1 MDSQEYETGHVGSV
15 QAPRERKRLNL
26 KPRDPAAAA
35 RLEEERLRESH
46 AASLFGD
53 AKPREVVIAD
63 RVGKSE
69 EDVVKE
75 EVKKEKLHL
84 RLSPEQN
91 QERMS
96 HEAAVK
102 EIEKQIEGE
111 SDEKKRDLLHVELKL
126 RQDKL
131 DDLMERFVN
140 ATLETAKSGEAPR
153 MSHLRKLQ
161 QNQTLPFGPVEQVP
175 GAVAPG
181 VGSQYQYNNRYNPTQ
196 QYHQQN
202 RGGHHQSNRGGY
214 QNRGAYH
221 NRGGKVGHQYH
232 QSRGG
237 ARGGHFQGIQQQ
249 IPEWA
254 REEYSAH
261 TSNGM
266 IDQDGSFYDVGFS
279 RGRGRQSH
287 HTGGHRQQ
295 RDHIGNSVQDV
306 FYQGPYPGR
315 GVGGEIEFDSLYPG
329 QDRY

>member
-1 MDSQEYETGHVGSV
+1 MDSQGLETGHVESV
-15 QAPRERKRLNL
+15 QQPRERKRLQL

-35 RLEEERLRESH
+35 RIEEERLRDSH

-111 SDEKKRDLLHVELKL
+111 SDEKKRDLLQVELKL
-126 RQDKL
+126 RQDRL
-131 DDLMERFVN
+131 DALMERFVN

-153 MSHLRKLQ
+153 MSHLRKMQ
-161 QNQTLPFGPVEQVP
+161 QHQTLPFGAVEQAP
-175 GAVAPG
+175 GVVAYG
-181 VGSQYQYNNRYNPTQ
+181 VGSQHQQNNRYNPTQ
-196 QYHQQN
+196 QYHLQN

-214 QNRGAYH
+214 QNRGGYN
-221 NRGGKVGHQYH
+221 NRGGKVGQPYH

-237 ARGGHFQGIQQQ
+237 ARGGRSQGIQQQ

-254 REEYSAH
+254 REEYSNH
-261 TSNGM
+261 QSNGM
-266 IDQDGSFYDVGFS
+266 IDQDGSAYDVGFS

-287 HTGGHRQQ
+287 HGGGQRQH
-295 RDHIGNSVQDV
+295 RDHTGNSAQDV
-306 FYQGPYPGR
+306 FYQGPFPGR